1 VGRTSG
7 RSNPIDW
14 PPCCTGILALVV
26 AEIGASNGKLTVA
39 AAQRVGPSGRVYS
52 TEIDAKALALLEEL
66 AAKEGNIVPIKTAEA
81 DTNLPPH
88 PVTRYLCGS
97 CIITLR
103 DRLKS
108 TQAFAG
114 R

>member
-1 VGRTSG
+1 MATLLYWHSG
-7 RSNPIDW
+7 
-14 PPCCTGILALVV
+14 TVV

-66 AAKEGNIVPIKTAEA
+66 AAKEGNIVPIKAAEA